1 MSQKTQ
7 IVFDYASVRRVD
19 EDGRLHIS
27 MSNIS
32 KSAVNPY
39 LGSEIPNYEL
49 LGLDPDKLY
58 QVLRD
63 PEELEKAAATFNNIP
78 ILSEHVAVSADSHQP
93 DLVIGSTGTD
103 AKFEYPYLR
112 NSLVFWTK
120 DAIAG
125 IEDGT
130 QRELS
135 CSYRYTPI
143 MESGVF
149 AGVAYDL
156 KMSNICGNHI
166 AAVPV
171 GRAGKDVLVAD
182 SAIPHQALPQQVP
195 PRAVPTINLQLENK
209 TMPQTLSK
217 KALRV
222 RGVLHAVLKPQFA
235 ADKMPDLDKILAGVT
250 AKNYATK
257 TPLITA
263 AIKSHMAAD
272 ADIGALVEL
281 LDVLGGTEEAE
292 DEESDLSLDAD
303 PIEAILAHCRGKL
316 SDDELGELESKVRAL
331 APAAKANDEPPEFKG
346 EPKPGEKAV
355 AADED
360 DKEEDKKDMVSK
372 TAMDAAI
379 AASTQAAESRTIAR
393 INGIHEARKI
403 AAPFVGE
410 IAVAC
415 DSAEDVYRAALK
427 IRGVNTE
434 GVHPSAFRTILEC
447 QPSAT
452 AKQEAIH
459 AHDAAHVT
467 GMDKFLTDLGLP
479 A

>member
-1 MSQKTQ
+1 
-7 IVFDYASVRRVD
+7 
-19 EDGRLHIS
+19 
-27 MSNIS
+27 
-32 KSAVNPY
+32 
-39 LGSEIPNYEL
+39 
-49 LGLDPDKLY
+49 
-58 QVLRD
+58 
-63 PEELEKAAATFNNIP
+63 
-78 ILSEHVAVSADSHQP
+78 
-93 DLVIGSTGTD
+93 
-103 AKFEYPYLR
+103 
-112 NSLVFWTK
+112 
-120 DAIAG
+120 
-125 IEDGT
+125 
-130 QRELS
+130 
-135 CSYRYTPI
+135 
-143 MESGVF
+143 
-149 AGVAYDL
+149 
-156 KMSNICGNHI
+156 
-166 AAVPV
+166 
-171 GRAGKDVLVAD
+171 
-182 SAIPHQALPQQVP
+182 
-195 PRAVPTINLQLENK
+195 LENK

-235 ADKMPDLDKILAGVT
+235 ADKMPDLDKILVGVT

-257 TPLITA
+257 KPLITA

-272 ADIGALVEL
+272 AGVGALVEL
-281 LDVLGGTEEAE
+281 LDSLEADGIE
-292 DEESDLSLDAD
+292 DEADLSLDAD

-316 SDDELGELESKVRAL
+316 SDDELGELEGKVRAL

-360 DKEEDKKDMVSK
+360 DKDEKEEKDMVSK

-379 AASTQAAESRTIAR
+379 AASTKAAENRAIAR

-452 AKQEAIH
+452 AKSEAVH
-459 AHDAAHVT
+459 AHDAAHVS
-467 GMDKFLTDLGLP
+467 GMDKFLTDLGL
-479 A
+479 AA

>member
-1 MSQKTQ
+1 MSKLMDALREKYRTPQ
-7 IVFDYASVRRVD
+7 DAVR
-19 EDGRLHIS
+19 
-27 MSNIS
+27 
-32 KSAVNPY
+32 A
-39 LGSEIPNYEL
+39 
-49 LGLDPDKLY
+49 LGLDPN
-58 QVLRD
+58 V
-63 PEELEKAAATFNNIP
+63 FGN
-78 ILSEHVAVSADSHQP
+78 DS
-93 DLVIGSTGTD
+93 
-103 AKFEYPYLR
+103 
-112 NSLVFWTK
+112 
-120 DAIAG
+120 
-125 IEDGT
+125 
-130 QRELS
+130 
-135 CSYRYTPI
+135 
-143 MESGVF
+143 
-149 AGVAYDL
+149 
-156 KMSNICGNHI
+156 
-166 AAVPV
+166 
-171 GRAGKDVLVAD
+171 
-182 SAIPHQALPQQVP
+182 ALPQQATHP
-195 PRAVPTINLQLENK
+195 SRTTLNLQLENK

-235 ADKMPDLDKILAGVT
+235 ADKMPDLDKILIGVT
-250 AKNYATK
+250 AKNYTTK
-257 TPLITA
+257 KPLITA

-272 ADIGALVEL
+272 AGVAALVEL
-281 LDVLGGTEEAE
+281 LDSLEEDGITSE
-292 DEESDLSLDAD
+292 DEGDLSLDAD

-316 SDDELGELESKVRAL
+316 GDDELSELESKVRAL

-346 EPKPGEKAV
+346 EPKPGDKP
-355 AADED
+355 AADEED
-360 DKEEDKKDMVSK
+360 KDKKEEKDMVSK

-447 QPSAT
+447 QPSAS
-452 AKQEAIH
+452 AKQEPAH